1 MVLGTAAAEV
11 ADTGKFFP
19 TGRRVPQKKKKIH
32 KSFNG
37 ANGGCE
43 KLPADSVGE
52 FL

>member
-11 ADTGKFFP
+11 ADTGKFFSNGTP
-19 TGRRVPQKKKKIH
+19 SSAEEEKIH